1 MNYSHWLLYHSYYR
15 WIVLIAMLIQ
25 IVWIYI
31 NHRNKTTFE
40 IKHYQWLVLF
50 CMLYN
55 IQLVLGWMLY
65 LTSPISNAFWDD
77 LPATLKNRQ
86 LRFFG
91 LEHMSMMTLGIVLMN
106 TFTFLVKKK
115 VGTPA
120 FTYLWKRYIF
130 IYIIILASVPWSF
143 SPLTSRP
150 NFR

>member
-31 NHRNKTTFE
+31 NHRNKTTLE

-106 TFTFLVKKK
+106 TLTFLAKKK

>member
-25 IVWIYI
+25 IVWVYI

-50 CMLYN
+50 CMVYN

-77 LPATLKNRQ
+77 LPANLKNRQ

-91 LEHMSMMTLGIVLMN
+91 LEHMSMMTLGIILMN
-106 TFTFLVKKK
+106 TLTFLVKKK
-115 VGTPA
+115 VGTSA

-143 SPLTSRP
+143 SPFTSRP

>member
-25 IVWIYI
+25 IIWVYI
-31 NHRNKTTFE
+31 NHSNKTTFE
-40 IKHYQWLVLF
+40 LKHYQWLVLF
-50 CMLYN
+50 CMVYN

-77 LPATLKNRQ
+77 LPANLKNRQ

-91 LEHMSMMTLGIVLMN
+91 LEHMSMMTLGIILMN
-106 TFTFLVKKK
+106 TLTFLVKKK
-115 VGTPA
+115 VGTSA

>member
-31 NHRNKTTFE
+31 NHRNKTTLE

>member
-106 TFTFLVKKK
+106 TLTFLVKKK